1 MAITS
6 YMEAVRETIR
16 KEMRRDPYLFM
27 IGEDVGPYGGEMGLS
42 QGLWEEFG
50 EWRVKDSP
58 LSEASMV
65 GLGLGAALTGCRA
78 IVEIPFCDF
87 IGIAMDQICNQA
99 AKIRYMF
106 GGGVDV
112 PLVVRT
118 PVGGY
123 IAAAAQHS
131 QSLEAWFTH
140 IPGLKVAVPSTPAD
154 AAGLLRTA
162 LRGRDPVVFFEHKK
176 LYPLKGEVPEDE
188 DFSIPFGK
196 ADLKRKGEHVTVIAT
211 SYMVHLCLQAAKELS
226 KSGVE
231 VEVVDPRTLVPLDEE
246 TILSSVAKT
255 GRVVVVYEGHKRGG
269 VGAEIAALVAEK
281 GFQYLKAPILR
292 VAAEDVP
299 IPFSPV
305 LEKAVLPDVERIIQA
320 VEKVL
325 GA

>member
-1 MAITS
+1 MATMS
-6 YMEAVRETIR
+6 YMEAIRETIR
-16 KEMRRDPYLFM
+16 REMRNNPQLFM

-50 EWRVKDSP
+50 EWRIKDAP

-99 AKIRYMF
+99 AKVRYMF
-106 GGGVDV
+106 GGKANV
-112 PLVVRT
+112 PLVIRT

-131 QSLEAWFTH
+131 QSLESWFLH
-140 IPGLKVAVPSTPAD
+140 VPGLKVVVPSTPAD

-162 LRGRDPVVFFEHKK
+162 LREESPVIFFEHKK
-176 LYPLKGEVPEDE
+176 LYPLKGEVPDDE
-188 DFSIPFGK
+188 NFSIPFGK
-196 ADLKRKGEHVTVIAT
+196 ADVKREGDRVTVVAT
-211 SYMVHLCLQAAKELS
+211 SYMVQLCLKAAEELS
-226 KSGVE
+226 RSGIEIE
-231 VEVVDPRTLVPLDEE
+231 VIDPRTLVPFDEE
-246 TILSSVAKT
+246 TVISSIAKT
-255 GRVVVVYEGHKRGG
+255 GMVVIVYEGNRRGG
-269 VGAEIAALVAEK
+269 IGAEIAALLVEK
-281 GFQYLKAPILR
+281 GFRYLKAPALR

-305 LEKAVLPDVERIIQA
+305 LEKAVLPSVEKIIQA
-320 VEKVL
+320 VEFLLK
-325 GA
+325 A